1 MKKILKKG
9 KRGNRKARLVVYEEM
24 KSLNDSSTRI
34 ELIQMLIPVGLQA
47 IEEELQLEVM
57 RIAGARYT
65 RTDPDLKRWGCNEGS
80 VFLGD
85 QKVAIAVPRV
95 RDVSQGKEVPLSS
108 YRDFQNP
115 RGIDEVVFKR
125 LINGISTRKYEK
137 AALDVPATFG
147 IKKSSVSRK
156 FIRASARKLKECL
169 ERDLSGYDIVSIF
182 IDGKGFAENEVIVA
196 LGVTLEGKKVILG
209 FIESST
215 ENAQVCRDFMNEL
228 INRGLNT
235 DNEILFV
242 IDGAKGIHK
251 GIKSALS
258 KKAVIQRCQWHKR
271 ENILKYLDK
280 SHQSNFRRKLQSAYE
295 QPTYEAAKKKLN
307 LIKRELAILN
317 QSAVRS
323 LEEGMEETLTL
334 HRLGMFPK
342 LGISLKTTNCIENI
356 MRQVEIYTDRVSYWK
371 NSDQRQRWVGTALQ
385 EIEPKLRIVRGYRHL
400 KELREAMKNLNF
412 KENIIKVA

>member
-1 MKKILKKG
+1 MKKVLKKG
-9 KRGNRKARLVVYEEM
+9 KRGNKKERLVAYEEM
-24 KSLNDSSTRI
+24 KSLNESSTRI

-47 IEEELQLEVM
+47 IEEELQSEVSKL
-57 RIAGARYT
+57 AGARYT
-65 RTDPDLKRWGCNEGS
+65 RTHPDLKRWGCNEGS

-85 QKVAIAVPRV
+85 QKVPIAVPRV
-95 RDVSQGKEVPLSS
+95 RDILQGKEVPLSS
-108 YRDFQNP
+108 YRGFQSP
-115 RGIDEVVFKR
+115 RSIDEVVFKR

-137 AALDVPATFG
+137 AALEVPATFG
-147 IKKSSVSRK
+147 IKKSGISRK

-182 IDGKGFAENEVIVA
+182 IDGKGFAENEIIIA
-196 LGVTLEGKKVILG
+196 LGITLTGEKVVLG
-209 FIESST
+209 FIESSS
-215 ENAQVCRDFMNEL
+215 ENARVCRDFMNEL

-242 IDGAKGIHK
+242 IDGAKGIYK
-251 GIKSALS
+251 GIKTALS
-258 KKAVIQRCQWHKR
+258 EKAVIQRCQWHKR

-280 SHQSNFRRKLQSAYE
+280 KHQSNFRRKLQSAYE

-342 LGISLKTTNCIENI
+342 LSISFKTTNCIETI
-356 MRQVEIYTDRVSYWK
+356 MRQVGIYTDRVSYWK

-385 EIEPKLRIVRGYRHL
+385 EIEPKLRTVRGYRHL
-400 KELREAMKNLNF
+400 RELREAMKDLNF

>member
-9 KRGNRKARLVVYEEM
+9 KRGNRKERLVAYEEM
-24 KSLNDSSTRI
+24 LNLDDGSTRI
-34 ELIQMLIPVGLQA
+34 ELIQMLIPLGLQA
-47 IEEELQLEVM
+47 IEEELQSEVTK
-57 RIAGARYT
+57 IAGSRYT
-65 RTDPDLKRWGCNEGS
+65 RTHPDFKRWGCNEGS

-85 QKVAIAVPRV
+85 QKVSIAVPRV
-95 RDVSQGKEVPLSS
+95 RDILQGKEVPLSS

-137 AALDVPATFG
+137 AALEVPATFG
-147 IKKSSVSRK
+147 IRKSSISRK

-182 IDGKGFAENEVIVA
+182 IDGKGFAENEIIVA
-196 LGVTLEGKKVILG
+196 LGITLEGEKVILG

-215 ENAQVCRDFMNEL
+215 ENSRVCRDFMNEL
-228 INRGLNT
+228 IHRGLNT

-242 IDGAKGIHK
+242 IDGAKGIYK
-251 GIKSALS
+251 GIRSALS
-258 KKAVIQRCQWHKR
+258 EKAVIQRCQWHKR

-295 QPTYEAAKKKLN
+295 QPTYDAAKKKLN

-323 LEEGMEETLTL
+323 LEEGLEETLTL

-342 LGISLKTTNCIENI
+342 LGIIFKTTNCIENI
-356 MRQVEIYTDRVSYWK
+356 MRKVGIYTDRVSYWK

-385 EIEPKLRIVRGYRHL
+385 EIEPNLRTVRGYRHL

>member
-9 KRGNRKARLVVYEEM
+9 KRGNRKERLVAYEEM
-24 KSLNDSSTRI
+24 LNLDGNSTRI
-34 ELIQMLIPVGLQA
+34 ELIQMLIPLGLQA
-47 IEEELQLEVM
+47 VEEELQSEVM
-57 RIAGARYT
+57 KIAGVHYT
-65 RTDPDLKRWGCNEGS
+65 RTHPDFKRWGCNEGS

-85 QKVAIAVPRV
+85 QKVSIAVPRV
-95 RDVSQGKEVPLSS
+95 RDILQGKEVPLSS

-137 AALDVPATFG
+137 AAMEVPATFG
-147 IKKSSVSRK
+147 IRKSSVSRK

-196 LGVTLEGKKVILG
+196 LGITLEGEKVILG

-215 ENAQVCRDFMNEL
+215 ENARVCRDFMNEL

-242 IDGAKGIHK
+242 IDGAKGIYK
-251 GIKSALS
+251 GIRSALS
-258 KKAVIQRCQWHKR
+258 EKAVIQRCQWHKR

-295 QPTYEAAKKKLN
+295 QPTYDAAKKKLN
-307 LIKRELAILN
+307 LIKKELAILN

-356 MRQVEIYTDRVSYWK
+356 MRQVGIYTDRVSYWK

-400 KELREAMKNLNF
+400 KELREAMK
-412 KENIIKVA
+412 KDRKSVV

>member
-1 MKKILKKG
+1 MKKVLKKG
-9 KRGNRKARLVVYEEM
+9 KRGNKKERLVAYEEM
-24 KSLNDSSTRI
+24 KSLNESSTRI

-47 IEEELQLEVM
+47 IEEELQSEVSKL
-57 RIAGARYT
+57 AGARYT
-65 RTDPDLKRWGCNEGS
+65 RTHPDLKRWGCNEGS

-85 QKVAIAVPRV
+85 QKVPIAVPRV
-95 RDVSQGKEVPLSS
+95 RDILQGKEVPLSS
-108 YRDFQNP
+108 YRGFQSP
-115 RGIDEVVFKR
+115 RSIDEVVFKR
-125 LINGISTRKYEK
+125 LINGISTRKYEQ
-137 AALDVPATFG
+137 AALEVPATFG
-147 IKKSSVSRK
+147 IKKSGISRK

-182 IDGKGFAENEVIVA
+182 IDGKGFAENEIIIA
-196 LGVTLEGKKVILG
+196 LGITLTGEKVVLG

-215 ENAQVCRDFMNEL
+215 ENARVCRDFMNEL

-242 IDGAKGIHK
+242 IDGAKGIYK
-251 GIKSALS
+251 GIKTALS
-258 KKAVIQRCQWHKR
+258 EKAVIQRCQWHKR

-280 SHQSNFRRKLQSAYE
+280 KHQSNFRRKLQSAYE

-342 LGISLKTTNCIENI
+342 LSISFKTTNCIETI
-356 MRQVEIYTDRVSYWK
+356 MRQVGIYTDRVSYWK

-385 EIEPKLRIVRGYRHL
+385 EIEPKLRTVRGYRHL
-400 KELREAMKNLNF
+400 RELREAMKDLNF

>member
-47 IEEELQLEVM
+47 IEEELQSEVM

-108 YRDFQNP
+108 YRGFQNP

-215 ENAQVCRDFMNEL
+215 ENVQVCRDFMNEL

-251 GIKSALS
+251 GIKGVLS
-258 KKAVIQRCQWHKR
+258 EEAVIQRCQWHKR
-271 ENILKYLDK
+271 ENILRYLDK

-356 MRQVEIYTDRVSYWK
+356 MRQVGIYTDRVSYWK